1 MEVPLAPCCISWSIG
16 IGFFCFQVGPE
27 LVYVF
32 HMENYP
38 SPVAGHLSLLKVQ
51 NWIFRAE
58 RLKGRKIGFFTSI
71 ENLEAQQLVV
81 KMYGFFH
88 IAYLDRDGGYSVYIH
103 ISLLAPYPASGKS
116 LVLSQVAYQP
126 P

>member
-1 MEVPLAPCCISWSIG
+1 MEVPLAPCCIFWPIG
-16 IGFFCFQVGPE
+16 IEFFFFQISPE

-51 NWIFRAE
+51 NCIFRAE

-81 KMYGFFH
+81 EMYGFCH
-88 IAYLDRDGGYSVYIH
+88 IAYLDCDGGDSVYIH
-103 ISLLAPYPASGKS
+103 FSLLATYPASGKG

-126 P
+126 S